1 MQLPTNY
8 FSAGFDPHKGQSQ
21 FVQKCIK
28 KPSSVGNLST
38 GALSIKPLR
47 PSYQT
52 LRQLELRYKNN

>member
-8 FSAGFDPHKGQSQ
+8 FRAGFDPLKGQSQ

-28 KPSSVGNLST
+28 KPSSVGHHST
-38 GALSIKPLR
+38 DALFIKPLR

-52 LRQLELRYKNN
+52 LRQLELRYKSN